1 MELGKLQFD
10 WEQSKEAIALI
21 SYCGTGEGNFSLV
34 QSLVSEA
41 SVRYPQLNQLSFV
54 HVPLPI
60 SRLESWSYYL
70 AAQVTAQWRELPM
83 PEQSVQIIVDELGL
97 NLVGTRETLSAT
109 LDKIGTPLTLQ
120 LAKRVEL
127 LKQRQQELASYQKR
141 WLELEATGLAQWF
154 SGLTPTPSGSD
165 HSLVE
170 DLGCLTQLQ
179 SNVLT
184 LRAKLLRSLRD
195 CFAQTQHIGS
205 RSLLTWLASLI
216 KTFDGIRTDYE
227 VQRQDNLRR
236 ESSAWRAYYHLN
248 SRLEQRSWGLFGS
261 TRSDWEAALSALACA
276 YKFKLQAEI
285 YTQSAQ
291 LVGELA
297 QQTRLYADE
306 VEQLDA
312 MLASLQNYFTSRGD
326 IEPLFLPFLQQQ
338 LSQLNSRHLRSELES
353 WMGFPF
359 NQWSILESTQTTA
372 LGGQILARI
381 RPLCLEVYAECCR
394 CILNLESPNYHT
406 PPPKTQ
412 TPASA
417 ELSSMLSDAEKR
429 VSLQVDKADIQYV
442 LEQLAL
448 MGQVCVIADKSIRG
462 TVSLVLD
469 EVPLTEA
476 MDAVAAACNL
486 TYTKSSSIYTFNQTP
501 DSPATIIP
509 EPSVTSPS
517 RNQMSS

>member
-1 MELGKLQFD
+1 MELGLQFD

-21 SYCGTGEGNFSLV
+21 SLGGKGEGNFSLV

-41 SVRYPQLNQLSFV
+41 SVRYPQLNQLRFV
-54 HVPLPI
+54 HVPLPV

-83 PEQSVQIIVDELGL
+83 QDLSVQIIVDRLGL
-97 NLVGTRETLSAT
+97 GLVGTRELSAA
-109 LDKIGTPLTLQ
+109 LDKIGTSLTLQ

-127 LKQRQQELASYQKR
+127 LGQQQQKFASYQKQ
-141 WLELEATGLAQWF
+141 WLQLEATKLAQWF
-154 SGLTPTPSGSD
+154 TGLPATPSGS
-165 HSLVE
+165 SRSSVE
-170 DLGCLTQLQ
+170 AKGCLAQLQ
-179 SNVLT
+179 SNVLA
-184 LRAKLLRSLRD
+184 LRAKLLRQLRD
-195 CFAQTQHIGS
+195 CFAQTQQIGP
-205 RSLLTWLASLI
+205 RSLLSWLASLI
-216 KTFDGIRTDYE
+216 KTFDSIRADYE

-248 SRLEQRSWGLFGS
+248 SLLEQRRWGLFGQE
-261 TRSDWEAALSALACA
+261 RSDWEAALSALACA

-297 QQTRLYADE
+297 QQTRLYADS

-312 MLASLQNYFTSRGD
+312 KLASLQNYFTSRGLV
-326 IEPLFLPFLQQQ
+326 EPLFLPFLQHF
-338 LSQLNSRHLRSELES
+338 LSKQFNSTHLRSELES

-359 NQWSILESTQTTA
+359 NQWSILESTQTTD
-372 LGGQILARI
+372 LGEQILARM

-394 CILNLESPNYHT
+394 CVLNLESPSYQT
-406 PPPKTQ
+406 STMRTQ
-412 TPASA
+412 TPASTD
-417 ELSSMLSDAEKR
+417 LSTMLSDSEKR

-442 LEQLAL
+442 LEQLAKI
-448 MGQVCVIADKSIRG
+448 GQVCVIADKSITG
-462 TVSLVLD
+462 KVSLVLD

-476 MDAVAAACNL
+476 MDAVAAACKL
-486 TYTKSSSIYTFNQTP
+486 TYTKSSSIYTFDQTP

-509 EPSVTSPS
+509 EPSVTSPAV
-517 RNQMSS
+517 N